1 MNQTIKI
8 ISQAKYFLFVLLFF
22 PILSYSQKQP
32 GIPMPRG
39 PVDLSETSN
48 LVIFIIIP
56 AIIIIAFLIFRKR
69 IKRIKRI
76 KKEKNEQIKKNIGEK
91 NKKA

>member
-8 ISQAKYFLFVLLFF
+8 ISQAKYFLVVLLFF

-56 AIIIIAFLIFRKR
+56 AIIIIAFFIFR
-69 IKRIKRI
+69 KRIKRI
-76 KKEKNEQIKKNIGEK
+76 KKEKNERIKEIIEEK
-91 NKKA
+91 NKKG

>member
-1 MNQTIKI
+1 
-8 ISQAKYFLFVLLFF
+8 
-22 PILSYSQKQP
+22 
-32 GIPMPRG
+32 MPRG

-69 IKRIKRI
+69 IKRIK
-76 KKEKNEQIKKNIGEK
+76 KEKNERARINNQEK
-91 NKKA
+91 NGKQ

>member
-1 MNQTIKI
+1 MNHTIKI
-8 ISQAKYFLFVLLFF
+8 ISYAKYFFVVLLFF

-69 IKRIKRI
+69 IKRIKKKKNERI
-76 KKEKNEQIKKNIGEK
+76 KENIEEK
-91 NKKA
+91 NKKG

>member
-8 ISQAKYFLFVLLFF
+8 ISKAKYFLIALLFLPF
-22 PILSYSQKQP
+22 LSYSQKQP

-56 AIIIIAFLIFRKR
+56 AIIIMAFFIFRKR
-69 IKRIKRI
+69 IKRF
-76 KKEKNEQIKKNIGEK
+76 KKEKNERIKESIEEK
-91 NKKA
+91 NKKG

>member
-8 ISQAKYFLFVLLFF
+8 ISQAKYFLVVLLFLPF
-22 PILSYSQKQP
+22 LSYSQKQP

-39 PVDLSETSN
+39 PVDLSETNN

-56 AIIIIAFLIFRKR
+56 AVIIIAFLIFRKR
-69 IKRIKRI
+69 IKRIK
-76 KKEKNEQIKKNIGEK
+76 KEKNERIKESIEEK
-91 NKKA
+91 NK

>member
-1 MNQTIKI
+1 MNHTIKI
-8 ISQAKYFLFVLLFF
+8 ISYAKYFFVVLLFF

-69 IKRIKRI
+69 IKRIK
-76 KKEKNEQIKKNIGEK
+76 KEKNERIKEINEEN
-91 NKKA
+91 NKKG